1 MLLPGLR
8 LLLFRLLLRRLL
20 FRLLL
25 RLLLLRVLELILLL
39 LRLRRHPLFL
49 LRERL
54 FRLLYQG
61 RVLVAHT
68 VRRRGADSVPQIYET
83 VSLSPKRHIDRV
95 A

>member
-39 LRLRRHPLFL
+39 LRLRFSCGFL
-49 LRERL
+49 PNYWRQLWCGG
-54 FRLLYQG
+54 LL
-61 RVLVAHT
+61 
-68 VRRRGADSVPQIYET
+68 
-83 VSLSPKRHIDRV
+83 
-95 A
+95 